1 MNKKCGTLT
10 VREVKSRRDAK
21 RFIDFPLRL
30 YKGVSS
36 FTPPLYMDERKLIK
50 AGGKPECGKSVFFIA
65 EREGKTV
72 GRIQGIIQDD
82 YNKLHGTRE
91 VRFTR
96 FDAIDDK
103 EVARELISAV
113 EEWGKQNGMTELV
126 GPLGYSDLDR
136 EGLLVFGFDEEST
149 FEEQY
154 NYGYYEELLLGT
166 GLMPDAEWVEFEL
179 RAPKERNPMLRCV
192 AERTL
197 ELNGLHIAST
207 DISKRS
213 YIKKYRDGF
222 FECLD
227 RCYAKL
233 YGTAPISKEMQDE
246 LIAQFML
253 IINKK
258 YLIIVCDKDENV
270 VAFGLC
276 FPSIRGA
283 VKPNGKINPIS
294 AIKLISAVRRPK
306 TVDLGLI
313 AVLPEYQNTGINAVI
328 LNCLTDMLFE
338 GGVEKCETNLNLSTN
353 TAVIS
358 QWKHFD
364 SRLHKRRRAYRKQLL

>member
-30 YKGVSS
+30 YKGVTS

-72 GRIQGIIQDD
+72 GRIQGIIQED

-113 EEWGKQNGMTELV
+113 EGWGKQNGMTELV

-166 GLMPDAEWVEFEL
+166 GLLPDAEWVEFEL
-179 RAPKERNPMLRCV
+179 RAPKERNPMLRRV

-207 DISKRS
+207 DMSKGA

-283 VKPNGKINPIS
+283 VKPKGKINPIS